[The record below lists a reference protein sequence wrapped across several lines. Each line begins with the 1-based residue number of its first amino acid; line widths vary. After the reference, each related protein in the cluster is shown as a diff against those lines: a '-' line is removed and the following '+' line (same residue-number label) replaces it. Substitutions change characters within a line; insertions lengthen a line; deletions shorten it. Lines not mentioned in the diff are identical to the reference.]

1 MLRMYGTDK
10 KGNRQFLSEDRLN
23 SVPVGEIVN
32 ISIGQNFDVTIRS
45 KQTDFKRHVM
55 GRNTFEAAYDIWVQN
70 GGVLDE
76 VVEVDE
82 NLSGDWAIIDKS
94 AAHKRDGN
102 QAQWRVQWACFGK
115 SSGPRKTIGASP
127 PPPLNLIRP
136 LETVL
141 LSG

>member
-1 MLRMYGTDK
+1 M
-10 KGNRQFLSEDRLN
+10 
-23 SVPVGEIVN
+23 PVGEIVN
-32 ISIGQNFDVTIRS
+32 ISIGQDFDVTIRC
-45 KQTDFKRHVM
+45 KQTDFKRHLM
-55 GRNTFEAAYDIWVQN
+55 GRNMFEAAYYIN

-82 NLSGDWAIIDKS
+82 NLIGDWTITDKS

-115 SSGPRKTIGASP
+115 LSGPRKTIGASP